1 MRILALLIL
10 GLSLAFQGYSQLMDG
25 IDQLS
30 PFHDGLA
37 SVKKGNQWGF
47 MDSNGKMAVDF
58 RNDLVSSPAVDS
70 WSLAG
75 AELKKYPVF
84 HEDRCLFS
92 KEIDGIRYYGYIDK
106 SGKEAIAPTY
116 VNATNF
122 KNGYAIVMVYTKEV
136 VGKNQLLGK
145 DVVEHKVEEMV
156 IDTSGKVVTPLF
168 NEKNYVP
175 EKIKSSPPPIT
186 GKFLGNNL
194 VAVQNEDQK
203 WMIYQF

>member
-1 MRILALLIL
+1 MRILVLLIL
-10 GLSLAFQGYSQLMDG
+10 GLSLNFQGFSQLMDG

-37 SVKKGNQWGF
+37 SVKKGNLWGF
-47 MDSNGKMAVDF
+47 MDTKGELVVDF
-58 RNDLVSSPAVDS
+58 RDDLVSTTTDAE
-70 WSLAG
+70 WELAG
-75 AELKKYPVF
+75 TELSGYPVF
-84 HEDRCLFS
+84 RENRCLIR
-92 KEIDGIRYYGYIDK
+92 KEIDGIFYYGYIDK
-106 SGKEAIAPTY
+106 SGKEVIAPTY

-122 KNGYAIVMVYTKEV
+122 QNGHAIVMVYSKEV

-145 DVVEHKVEEMV
+145 DVVAHKVEEMV

-175 EKIKSSPPPIT
+175 EKMRTSPPPIT

-203 WMIYQF
+203 WVIYQF

>member
-1 MRILALLIL
+1 MRILVLLIL
-10 GLSLAFQGYSQLMDG
+10 GLSLNFQGFSQLMDG

-37 SVKKGNQWGF
+37 SVKKGNLWGF
-47 MDSNGKMAVDF
+47 MDTKGELVVDF
-58 RNDLVSSPAVDS
+58 RDDLVSSTTQAEWD
-70 WSLAG
+70 LAG
-75 AELKKYPVF
+75 TELSSYPVYR
-84 HEDRCLFS
+84 EGRCLFR
-92 KEIDGIRYYGYIDK
+92 KEIDGVFYYGFIDK
-106 SGKEAIAPTY
+106 KGKEVIAPTY

-122 KNGYAIVMVYTKEV
+122 QNGHAIVMVYSKEV

-145 DVVEHKVEEMV
+145 DVVAHKVEEMV

-175 EKIKSSPPPIT
+175 EKMRTSPPPIT

-203 WMIYQF
+203 WVIYQF